1 MGPFRKTLHSSTNNN
16 SLVDFSARHV
26 LFSKMWRIVL
36 VFSQVSL
43 CMSAPQACKNHA
55 GESVPCANLLLNKFG
70 LPVFDMTRVLHRE
83 RPCFNNDGDRV
94 ACYQPGN
101 GESGLRAHVSDEGW
115 CKADADCYSGNCC
128 QNYCKPQS
136 WNCVGGIHQG
146 PTTKAPHHVQNQGQ
160 SCMDSSQCS
169 QHPYPL
175 LCHKPYPDQMGTCR
189 ECSDWKA
196 SEKCPTGYKC
206 TGVDFEG
213 EQGICLP
220 EKCSDTK
227 KCHHGLRCCKR
238 LSGTNECL
246 DPNAIC
252 NPIFG

>member
-1 MGPFRKTLHSSTNNN
+1 
-16 SLVDFSARHV
+16 
-26 LFSKMWRIVL
+26 
-36 VFSQVSL
+36 
-43 CMSAPQACKNHA
+43 MSAPQVCTNDA

-128 QNYCKPQS
+128 ENYCKSQS

-146 PTTKAPHHVQNQGQ
+146 PTTEAPHHIEILQEGDDCNATMYTETLPSEINYFDLEPHTV
-160 SCMDSSQCS
+160 SKTTMCS

-175 LCHKPYPDQMGTCR
+175 LCHKPDGPDKIGTCR
-189 ECSDWKA
+189 ECNWSDD
-196 SEKCPTGYKC
+196 CQDGYGC
-206 TGVDFEG
+206 MDHEG
-213 EQGICLP
+213 QKRICLP
-220 EKCSDTK
+220 ENLKCSATK
-227 KCHHGLRCCKR
+227 KCHHGLICGW
-238 LSGTNECL
+238 SGKCVT
-246 DPNAIC
+246 PG
-252 NPIFG
+252 IFSG